1 MRGFLWR
8 WTRRSLILLFA
19 AVAGFL
25 VLRVVQLESG
35 PPLQAWHTFAPAEPR
50 PAEIDAFDWPAWLA
64 REAAIFEDVRREVT
78 DRLPPE
84 AQAADNRYF
93 SGSPVYPGRFA
104 QDWNRSY
111 TLDPEGPPKGVVVLL
126 HGLTDAP
133 YSLRHVAGRYRA
145 AGWAVVAPR
154 MPGHGTVPAGLAE
167 AEWRDWMAATRLAV
181 REARRRVPAPA
192 PLHIVGFSNG
202 GALAVKYATDA
213 LLDASLARPDRLV
226 LFSPM
231 IGITPLA
238 RLAWLAEAPA
248 LLPRFAKAS
257 WLSILPEFNPFKY
270 NSFPAQGAVQ
280 SRALT
285 LAVQRDV
292 QRLGRA
298 GRLQAIAPIVT
309 VQSVIDFTV
318 SSRAVLTGL
327 YAWLPQNGSE
337 LVLIDRNT
345 ASRLGPLLRPA
356 LETAVERLVPSPPL
370 PYRLTVIGNATPG
383 NPATVARITDAG
395 TTQAREVPLGIDY
408 PREVFSLSHVAIP
421 FPASDGLY
429 GGAPDPKD
437 DFGIQLGAIA
447 TRGETGAL
455 VVSQDVLTR
464 MSWNPFFPYLLRLVD
479 EGIAQAR

>member
-8 WTRRSLILLFA
+8 WTRRALILLFA
-19 AVAGFL
+19 AVTGFL
-25 VLRVVQLESG
+25 VLRMVQLEAG
-35 PPLQAWHTFAPAEPR
+35 PPLGPWHTFRPQEPKPAEL
-50 PAEIDAFDWPAWLA
+50 DALDWPGWLQ
-64 REAAIFEDVRREVT
+64 REAAIFESVRREVT
-78 DRLPPE
+78 DKLAPE
-84 AQAADNRYF
+84 DQVADNRYF
-93 SGSPVYPGRFA
+93 AGSPVYPGRFA

-126 HGLTDAP
+126 HGMTDSP
-133 YSLRHVAGRYRA
+133 YSLRHVGRHYRE

-154 MPGHGTVPAGLAE
+154 IPGHGTVPAGLA
-167 AEWRDWMAATRLAV
+167 AADWRDWMAATRLAV

-192 PLHIVGFSNG
+192 PLHILGFSNG

-213 LLDASLARPDRLV
+213 LLDPSLVRPDRLV

-231 IGITPLA
+231 IGVTSLA
-238 RLAWLAEAPA
+238 RFAWVAEIPA

-285 LAVQRDV
+285 LAVQRDL

-298 GRLQAIAPIVT
+298 GQLQALAPVVT
-309 VQSVIDFTV
+309 VQSVLDFTV
-318 SSRAVLTGL
+318 STRAVLTGL
-327 YAWLPQNGSE
+327 YARLPQNGSE

-345 ASRLGPLLRPA
+345 GSRLGPLLRPST
-356 LETAVERLVPSPPL
+356 ETAVDRLVPPRPL
-370 PYRLTVIGNATPG
+370 PYRLTVIGNARPG
-383 NPATVARITDAG
+383 STATVARITDAG
-395 TTQAREVPLGIDY
+395 STEAREVPLGIDY

-429 GGAPDPKD
+429 GGAPDPAE
-437 DFGIQLGAIA
+437 DFGVSLGAIA

-464 MSWNPFFPYLLRLVD
+464 MSWNPFFPYLLRLID
-479 EGIAQAR
+479 AGIAPPR